1 MICKKGGRKL
11 KMRML
16 RSLKNVLL
24 IIYVISSVLCLVS
37 TVVLLI
43 NTNENKGILPVIL
56 FLCLIFFITYFMGN
70 ILYNSINRINQNDN
84 ESKPIIA
91 FEIIKII
98 IAVFMF
104 IVSLFVLWI

>member
-1 MICKKGGRKL
+1 
-11 KMRML
+11 MRTL

-37 TVVLLI
+37 TIVLFI

-70 ILYNSINRINQNDN
+70 ILYNSINRIDQNDN
-84 ESKPIIA
+84 GSKPIIA

-98 IAVFMF
+98 IAAFMF